1 MKRTRKIGGGVISTI
16 LAANSFTCGLW
27 NFASWPPAPRG
38 VAHLMIAK
46 DVLMMKRSATNGRCA
61 IRAHEPRRRGS
72 PPLDARPAAQLKAAV
87 DGWMRG
93 HGSQSWPA
101 KARPVPA
108 TNLRV
113 WPTRSRPR
121 LPRRCSARRCCPMI
135 CRSRPTASAIWE
147 RRPRRGAAKGYAT
160 IIPLFLLW
168 YFVDGRS
175 LNSAIA

>member
-101 KARPVPA
+101 KARPGRESTSLTSISAVS
-108 TNLRV
+108 T
-113 WPTRSRPR
+113 PTPTTRAS
-121 LPRRCSARRCCPMI
+121 
-135 CRSRPTASAIWE
+135 CRTMAC
-147 RRPRRGAAKGYAT
+147 G
-160 IIPLFLLW
+160 
-168 YFVDGRS
+168 
-175 LNSAIA
+175 